1 MDIPTTG
8 ESRGPRSAYVHIP
21 FCQRRCFYCDFAV
34 VPLGDRADGASSG
47 SIQAYL
53 ELLLSEIAAS
63 PAGPPLST
71 VYLGGGTPSLLTPGQ
86 IRTVLEALKQRY
98 GIAAGAE
105 ITLEMDPASFDR
117 PRLDGVL
124 AAGVN
129 RVSLG
134 GQSFDDGV
142 LERLGRRHRR
152 RDLLEAAS
160 WLQQARQHGDLR
172 SWSLDLI
179 QGLPQQD
186 LAHWRGQ
193 LDQAL
198 ALRPP
203 HLSIYD
209 LIVEPGTV
217 FARRQQLGQLELPE
231 PDLGADLMDLTGER
245 LRAAGYGHYEISNYA
260 RPGHASRHNRVY
272 WSGAG
277 WWGFGMGATSAPYGL
292 RLARPRTRAAYAAWL
307 AGGMEQPKAGTT
319 ATAVATST
327 TTSTSRSTATATP
340 TATDQPAIAPGG
352 GGMAFDELLIVGL
365 RRREGVAMAELARR
379 HGLSKADLEDLLA
392 QLSAAHCRDLLRIE
406 GGRWRLSDP
415 TGLALSNA
423 VLRVMVEWWEQRA
436 SSLHSIGAGPAPPA
450 GAHRSVAD

>member
-53 ELLLSEIAAS
+53 KLLLSEIAAS

-152 RDLLEAAS
+152 QDLLEAAS

-193 LDQAL
+193 LEQAL
-198 ALRPP
+198 ALSPP

-217 FARRQQLGQLELPE
+217 FARRQQQGQLELPE
-231 PDLGADLMDLTGER
+231 PDLGADLMDLTGES

-307 AGGMEQPKAGTT
+307 TEGMEQPKATE
-319 ATAVATST
+319 
-327 TTSTSRSTATATP
+327 
-340 TATDQPAIAPGG
+340 TDQPATEPSG
-352 GGMAFDELLIVGL
+352 GGMAFDELMIVGL

-379 HGLSKADLEDLLA
+379 HGLSNADLEDLLS
-392 QLSAAHCRDLLRIE
+392 QLSGAHCRELLRIE

-415 TGLALSNA
+415 AGLALSNA

-436 SSLHSIGAGPAPPA
+436 SSLPSIGAGPAPPA